1 MSLHLG
7 QNFFPFR
14 RWLSRPPSRGTL
26 ENTHRA
32 RDLLGLVHGQDNL
45 RWVILYL
52 HLGEVMCRRCNITV
66 LLPFYLKCR
75 PLYPMM
81 LSQLMPRETLLRYLM
96 ELQYLMNP
104 ALLLDIEMSLLS
116 DLVDFLLFYLM
127 MLHYLMLLHY
137 PMLLPFPK
145 MLHYLKTRVMELH
158 IPREPRF
165 LMNQHRPINI

>member
-1 MSLHLG
+1 
-7 QNFFPFR
+7 
-14 RWLSRPPSRGTL
+14 
-26 ENTHRA
+26 
-32 RDLLGLVHGQDNL
+32 
-45 RWVILYL
+45 
-52 HLGEVMCRRCNITV
+52 
-66 LLPFYLKCR
+66 
-75 PLYPMM
+75 
-81 LSQLMPRETLLRYLM
+81 
-96 ELQYLMNP
+96 
-104 ALLLDIEMSLLS
+104 MSLLS